1 MHPRQP
7 GGVRAFLETVPGIQ
21 LQTPQDEAQ
30 VQACLKDGADILV
43 THVWQD
49 AYLVPSLKW
58 IASTSAGHEQFPLD
72 RLAAHGVRLT
82 TATGVAA
89 VTVAEHAFALLLALT
104 RRISSHA
111 QNMLHRRWQPQEG
124 IELSDKNLAIIGL
137 GRIGEAI
144 AVRASCWGMNVRG
157 IKRNPKVHA
166 GNLRDVR
173 GLDALGEACA
183 WADVVILCAPG
194 SPAAPPIITA
204 RELDLLGAGYLV
216 NVGRGSLVDHVA
228 LLEALSSGQL
238 RGAGLDVT
246 APEPLPADSPLWASP
261 KLVISAHSAGRGPDY
276 GPRWGGVFQANL
288 SAFKDDGPWT
298 NLIRMEG

>member
-7 GGVRAFLETVPGIQ
+7 SGVRAFLETVPDIR

-30 VQACLKDGADILV
+30 VRACLMGGADILV

-72 RLAAHGVRLT
+72 PLAAHGLRLT
-82 TATGVAA
+82 TASGVAA

-104 RRISSHA
+104 RRISTHA
-111 QNMLHRRWQPQEG
+111 QNMLHRTWQPLEG
-124 IELSDKNLAIIGL
+124 IELSGKNLAIIGL
-137 GRIGEAI
+137 GHIGEAI
-144 AVRASCWGMNVRG
+144 AVRASCWGMHVRG
-157 IKRNPKVHA
+157 LKRNPMVHA
-166 GNLRDVR
+166 GKVLDVR
-173 GLDALGEACA
+173 GLDALGDACE

-194 SPAAPPIITA
+194 SPAASPMITA
-204 RELDLLGAGYLV
+204 RELHLLGAGYLV

-228 LLEALSSGQL
+228 LLEALTSGQL

-246 APEPLPADSPLWASP
+246 APEPLPADSALWASP
-261 KLVISAHSAGRGPDY
+261 KLVISAHSAGRSPDY
-276 GPRWGGVFQANL
+276 GALWGEVFQANL
-288 SAFKDDGPWT
+288 RAFEKGGPWT
-298 NLIRMEG
+298 NLIRIEG